1 MIIQTEMEKKDEYVK
16 KLQVFF
22 TGMDENGDGEI
33 SLDEFVQHVDHPEVI
48 AFANALE
55 IDALDAKLFFQVLS
69 DNGKRSIDLETF
81 VVGCIKLKGAA
92 KSMDLLNFF
101 YSYRVAVQRQNL
113 FADDC
118 LARLESIS
126 ADMRSWE
133 IRFKEEMGAAR
144 RARRQQ
150 RFNTASTARK

>member
-22 TGMDENGDGEI
+22 TSMDENADGQI
-33 SLDEFVQHVDHPEVI
+33 SLDEFNRHVDHPEVI

-69 DNGKRSIDLETF
+69 NNGKRSIDLETF

-92 KSMDLLNFF
+92 KSMDLLNLF
-101 YSYRVAVQRQNL
+101 YSHRQAVERQAA
-113 FADDC
+113 FADEC
-118 LARLESIS
+118 LARLDSI
-126 ADMRSWE
+126 A
-133 IRFKEEMGAAR
+133 
-144 RARRQQ
+144 
-150 RFNTASTARK
+150 